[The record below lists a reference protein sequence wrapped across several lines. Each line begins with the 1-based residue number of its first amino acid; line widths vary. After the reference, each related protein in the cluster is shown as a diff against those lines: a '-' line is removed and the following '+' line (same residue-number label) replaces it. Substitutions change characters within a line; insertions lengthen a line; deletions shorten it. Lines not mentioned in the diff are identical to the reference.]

1 MRKGEM
7 SYSEDVARRITRLG
21 STETETWMNSVK
33 CYIGANDNED
43 KVKRLNVV
51 AGSLFNKA
59 EALLIH
65 FRIISTGLHLYKV
78 NNKLH

>member
-1 MRKGEM
+1 MG
-7 SYSEDVARRITRLG
+7 YSEDVARSITRLG

-33 CYIGANDNED
+33 CYICANDNDD
-43 KVKRLNVV
+43 KVKRLNV
-51 AGSLFNKA
+51 ACSLFNKA
-59 EALLIH
+59 ETLLIH